1 MAGLSFP
8 PSPERAGRPPRQVR
22 PGLWLFP
29 PNADTRG
36 GSAWLLETSAGDL
49 LIDCPPDTEESR
61 HFLRERA
68 RHARGWMVL
77 LGREGHGTCR
87 RVREALG
94 WPIVVQEQEAH
105 LLPGV
110 EGLIRFGAEHR
121 LMDGVGLLWTPG
133 PSPGSA
139 VLHVR
144 GGVGGFQDGLFCGR
158 LLVPVAPG
166 QLAPLPSPRG
176 FHWPRHR
183 RSVAVLKRWL
193 PPGSPQ
199 WIASGAGLGA
209 LRGEAL
215 VVEGA
220 RLLATLAAEHGA
232 PEGLPGTRP
241 PQGEAS
247 APVAKASPSE

>member
-1 MAGLSFP
+1 MAGSSFP

-36 GSAWLLETSAGDL
+36 GSAWLLETRAGDL
-49 LIDCPPDTEESR
+49 LIDCPPDTAESR
-61 HFLRERA
+61 NFLRERA
-68 RHARGWMVL
+68 RHARGWIVL

-87 RVREALG
+87 RAREALD
-94 WPIVVQEQEAH
+94 WPILVQEQEAH

-110 EGLIRFGAEHR
+110 EGLIPFGTEHQ
-121 LMDGVGLLWTPG
+121 LVEGVRLLWTPG

-144 GGVGGFQDGLFCGR
+144 GGVGGSLDGLFCGR

-176 FHWPRHR
+176 FHWPRHQ
-183 RSVAVLKRWL
+183 RSVAALRRWL
-193 PPGSPQ
+193 PQGSPE
-199 WIASGAGLGA
+199 WIASGAALGA

-215 VVEGA
+215 VLEGA
-220 RLLATLAAEHGA
+220 RLLAALAVEHGA
-232 PEGLPGTRP
+232 PEGFEGMNSPPGGVGAT
-241 PQGEAS
+241 
-247 APVAKASPSE
+247 VAKASPSE